1 VVEDKEYP
9 LEIEGTIITPEER
22 IRDRQTIATIRAFA
36 RDMAARSAAR
46 SAARPLARAAARR
59 ARTAAI
65 GVEASMSELVSA
77 DRMARTQAAE
87 RMTAFAQDLLSEA
100 NMEIKRGAA
109 VYGKIIAR
117 QAITNAQAAIEEAS
131 AIFGISEEDPIL
143 TRAST
148 IKRDAE
154 NLLTKLNP

>member
-1 VVEDKEYP
+1 
-9 LEIEGTIITPEER
+9 
-22 IRDRQTIATIRAFA
+22 
-36 RDMAARSAAR
+36 
-46 SAARPLARAAARR
+46 
-59 ARTAAI
+59 
-65 GVEASMSELVSA
+65 
-77 DRMARTQAAE
+77 MARTQAAE